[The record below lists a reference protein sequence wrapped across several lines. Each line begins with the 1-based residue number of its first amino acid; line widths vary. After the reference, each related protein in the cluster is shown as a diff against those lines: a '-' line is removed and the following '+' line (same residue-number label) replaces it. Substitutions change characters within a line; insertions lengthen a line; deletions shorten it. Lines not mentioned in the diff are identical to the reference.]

1 VSRALT
7 EVGFYGKLPCR
18 GDFLQRRAPQD
29 FVDAWDAWLQ
39 ESLHTLRTRLE
50 EQWLNIYLTG
60 PVWRFALA
68 AGVCGAGTYIGI
80 LVPSVDRVGRYFPLT
95 VVARLEP
102 EDCLLAVACASRG
115 WFEAAE
121 HLVLD
126 ALDAEALDFDT
137 FDEQIA
143 LLRERLDTASAAEA
157 AQALRLLENAPPQGG
172 RWQMPLASAAS
183 LQNVVNAYAQR
194 EVGRLLAP
202 LAIWWTEGS
211 NTLAASWLCS
221 RGLPEPAGFVGMLT
235 GDWSGTDWASAGGS
249 S

>member
-1 VSRALT
+1 MALCA
-7 EVGFYGKLPCR
+7 GCGR
-18 GDFLQRRAPQD
+18 
-29 FVDAWDAWLQ
+29 
-39 ESLHTLRTRLE
+39 
-50 EQWLNIYLTG
+50 
-60 PVWRFALA
+60 VWR
-68 AGVCGAGTYIGI
+68 GTYIGI

-202 LAIWWTEGS
+202 LAIWWTGRLQHAGGE
-211 NTLAASWLCS
+211 LAMLAG
-221 RGLPEPAGFVGMLT
+221 GLPEPAGFVGMLT